1 MAVERIRPMKTFRVC
16 KVYGNYAKG
25 AIMQPTGMLRDIL
38 LRKGIIEEITDE
50 SRIETRGE
58 LDNREIMPRGEL
70 VRRGP
75 GRPRKV
81 VL

>member
-1 MAVERIRPMKTFRVC
+1 MAVERIRPMKTFRVL
-16 KVYGNYAKG
+16 KVHGNYAKG
-25 AIMQPTGMLRDIL
+25 ALMQPTGMLRDIL
-38 LRKGIIEEITDE
+38 LRKGIIEEVTDE
-50 SRIETRGE
+50 VRVEAKGE
-58 LDNREIMPRGEL
+58 LDNREITPRGEL